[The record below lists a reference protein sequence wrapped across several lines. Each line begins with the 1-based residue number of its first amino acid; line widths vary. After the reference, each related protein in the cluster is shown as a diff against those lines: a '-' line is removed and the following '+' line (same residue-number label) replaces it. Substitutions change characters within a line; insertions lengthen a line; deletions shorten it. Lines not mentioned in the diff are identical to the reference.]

1 MKLPDKVVEGKE
13 DQVSAG
19 KLNRFRLD
27 ENGRE
32 IVDSRPMEPP
42 VGYVKRESITDQ
54 IRRMIRQASIE
65 AEQAG
70 AESEE
75 EANDF
80 YMEDD
85 PASALPPSQYEFDED
100 YELEQA
106 LSRTRKAAST
116 EVAEQPE
123 RVGAAP
129 ERTVKK
135 GVKPSPSP
143 EPLGEESEEG

>member
-19 KLNRFRLD
+19 KLNRYRLD
-27 ENGRE
+27 EKGRE

-42 VGYVKRESITDQ
+42 VGYVKRESVTDQ
-54 IRRMIRQASIE
+54 IRRMIAQASIE
-65 AEQAG
+65 ASQAG

-106 LSRTRKAAST
+106 LRRQEAVS
-116 EVAEQPE
+116 
-123 RVGAAP
+123 AAP
-129 ERTVKK
+129 AA
-135 GVKPSPSP
+135 PPAP
-143 EPLGEESEEG
+143 EPKGGTGGE